1 MFVHARGHTGVMN
14 TLGIH
19 TQESKGTGV
28 GSPNS
33 GV

>member
-1 MFVHARGHTGVMN
+1 MFVHAQGHTGDMN

-19 TQESKGTGV
+19 IQESKGTGV

-33 GV
+33 